1 MRDTI
6 MSEQYFKDFIAE
18 EEARLQQFTDKLA
31 NGEIRA
37 DRVFS
42 VEQRV
47 HSIKFG
53 LWIAKY
59 SCGTDM
65 ASLKAM
71 FDEILEEFPR
81 FWTKTSSYVNL
92 VWVMSIAVMLEADN
106 EKFSKLAA
114 LLDQFDRHDAL
125 LDFFCDYKQNGAA
138 TLKNRC
144 FSCPV
149 PYQALGEV
157 IEDEANRPSLL
168 RTYLEKKWY
177 SGHKKFGLC
186 DVHKAKEK
194 LYSGYWSF
202 ESGALAKIL
211 YIDDRILREVPYY
224 PNDLVHYTG
233 LGNGPH

>member
-6 MSEQYFKDFIAE
+6 MNEQYFKDFIAE
-18 EEARLQQFTDKLA
+18 EEARLQRFTTKLA

-42 VEQRV
+42 VEQRI

-59 SCGTDM
+59 SYGTELD
-65 ASLKAM
+65 SLKVM
-71 FDEILEEFPR
+71 FDEILEEFPH

-92 VWVMSIAVMLEADN
+92 VWVMSIAVMLEAGN

-114 LLDQFDRHDAL
+114 LLDQFDCHDAL
-125 LDFFCDYKQNGAA
+125 LDFFCDYKQNGTV

-144 FSCPV
+144 FSCPI
-149 PYQALGEV
+149 PYEALGKV
-157 IEDEANRPSLL
+157 IEDEEHRISLVK
-168 RTYLEKKWY
+168 TYLERKWY
-177 SGHKKFGLC
+177 PGHKQFGLC

-202 ESGALAKIL
+202 ECGALVKIL
-211 YIDDRILREVPYY
+211 GIDDTDLREVPYY
-224 PNDLVHYTG
+224 PYDLAHYSV
-233 LGNGPH
+233 

>member
-1 MRDTI
+1 MRDTL
-6 MSEQYFKDFIAE
+6 MDEQYFADFIAE
-18 EEARLQQFTDKLA
+18 EEARLQRFTAKLA
-31 NGEIRA
+31 NEEIRA
-37 DRVFS
+37 DRKFS

-59 SCGTDM
+59 SYGTEMD
-65 ASLKAM
+65 SLKVL

-92 VWVMSIAVMLEADN
+92 VWMMSIAVMLEADN
-106 EKFSKLAA
+106 EKFSKLAE

-125 LDFFCDYKQNGAA
+125 LDFFCDYNQHGSII
-138 TLKNRC
+138 LKNHC
-144 FSCPV
+144 FTCPV
-149 PYQALGEV
+149 PYKALGDV
-157 IEDEANRPSLL
+157 IEDEAHRLPLL
-168 RTYLEKKWY
+168 KAYLEKKWY

-186 DVHKAKEK
+186 DVHKSKEK

-211 YIDDRILREVPYY
+211 GIDDSVLKENQYY
-224 PNDLVHYTG
+224 PYDLAHYSG
-233 LGNGPH
+233 

>member
-1 MRDTI
+1 MRDTL
-6 MSEQYFKDFIAE
+6 MDKQYFLDFISE
-18 EEARLQQFTDKLA
+18 EESRIQRFSAKLV

-59 SCGTDM
+59 SYGTEMD
-65 ASLKAM
+65 SLKVM
-71 FDEILEEFPR
+71 FDEIVEEFPH
-81 FWTKTSSYVNL
+81 FWTKTSSYINL
-92 VWVMSIAVMLEADN
+92 VWMMSIAIMLETDN
-106 EKFSKLAA
+106 EKFSQLAE

-125 LDFFCDYKQNGAA
+125 LDFFCDYKQNGVT

-149 PYQALGEV
+149 PYEALGEI
-157 IEDEANRPSLL
+157 IEDETHRLSRL
-168 RTYLEKKWY
+168 RAYLEGKWY

-211 YIDDRILREVPYY
+211 CIDDHTLREVPYY
-224 PNDLVHYTG
+224 PYDLVHYSD
-233 LGNGPH
+233 

>member
-18 EEARLQQFTDKLA
+18 EEARLQRFTTKLA

-59 SCGTDM
+59 SYGTDM
-65 ASLKAM
+65 ASLKVM

-92 VWVMSIAVMLEADN
+92 VWMMSIAVMLEADD

-114 LLDQFDRHDAL
+114 LLDQFDCHDLCWTFSVIINRMGPSPSRTAAFPARFHTRHWERS
-125 LDFFCDYKQNGAA
+125 
-138 TLKNRC
+138 LKMRSIG
-144 FSCPV
+144 F
-149 PYQALGEV
+149 L
-157 IEDEANRPSLL
+157 
-168 RTYLEKKWY
+168 W
-177 SGHKKFGLC
+177 
-186 DVHKAKEK
+186 
-194 LYSGYWSF
+194 
-202 ESGALAKIL
+202 
-211 YIDDRILREVPYY
+211 
-224 PNDLVHYTG
+224 
-233 LGNGPH
+233 